1 MPDRSTATERPT
13 VALRPRRRGSLVV
26 SAIAVLTCALA
37 ASAAPAKVPAPARST
52 TTPGKNEPIV
62 FRRYFNADQSWGAV
76 FTVGADGKN
85 VKQVTRPA
93 PGVVDDQ
100 PSWAPDGKL
109 ITFYRCAPDVGG
121 LCHAFVVAPDG
132 SGLAPVGAECPEGA
146 IEATCPADL
155 HPSFS
160 PDSKQIA
167 IAQATGT
174 VEQDAYGEAW
184 IEHSAI
190 ALMNIDGS
198 GRRVI
203 YQLPGAFT
211 GDLNYPV
218 FSPDGKQLVFERAR
232 SGGASHVDKR
242 AVFVI
247 AVDGSHLRRLTPW
260 AERDGDN
267 PDWSPDGKW
276 IVFRSH
282 EDDPKHQSQIFLIHP
297 DGTGR
302 RQLTHFSS
310 GTHVA
315 SSSFS
320 PDGTSIAIS
329 KGPEGGNID
338 VFALRLDGTHMQ
350 RITHSTLWDSAPDW
364 GPAS

>member
-1 MPDRSTATERPT
+1 MPTRAG
-13 VALRPRRRGSLVV
+13 A
-26 SAIAVLTCALA
+26 
-37 ASAAPAKVPAPARST
+37 
-52 TTPGKNEPIV
+52 
-62 FRRYFNADQSWGAV
+62 AV

-267 PDWSPDGKW
+267 PDWSPDG
-276 IVFRSH
+276 
-282 EDDPKHQSQIFLIHP
+282 
-297 DGTGR
+297 
-302 RQLTHFSS
+302 
-310 GTHVA
+310 
-315 SSSFS
+315 
-320 PDGTSIAIS
+320 TSIAIS

>member
-1 MPDRSTATERPT
+1 MPDRSSATERPT
-13 VALRPRRRGSLVV
+13 DARPRGRASLV
-26 SAIAVLTCALA
+26 AIVIAILSCALA
-37 ASAAPAKVPAPARST
+37 ASAAPAKAPGTARST
-52 TTPGKNEPIV
+52 TAPGKNGQIT
-62 FRRYFNADQSWGAV
+62 FRRYFTADQSWGAV

-85 VKQVTRPA
+85 IKQVTRPA

-109 ITFYRCAPDVGG
+109 ITFYRCSPEVGG

-146 IEATCPADL
+146 IEVTCPADL

-174 VEQDAYGEAW
+174 VKEDTYGEAW

-190 ALMNIDGS
+190 ALMNTDGS

-203 YQLPGAFT
+203 YQLPDAFT

-218 FSPDGKQLVFERAR
+218 FSPDGKQLVFEQAR
-232 SGGASHVDKR
+232 SGGASHVDQR

-247 AVDGSHLRRLTPW
+247 AADGSHLRRLTPW

-276 IVFRSH
+276 IIFRSH
-282 EDDPKHQSQIFLIHP
+282 EDDPAHQSQIFLIRP

-302 RQLTHFSS
+302 KQLTHFSS

-315 SSSFS
+315 SSAFS
-320 PDGTSIAIS
+320 PDGKSIAIS

-338 VFALRLDGTHMQ
+338 VFAMRLDGTHMQ
-350 RITHSTLWDSAPDW
+350 RITHSTLWESAPDW
-364 GPAS
+364 GPAT